1 MKIVTKQIQF
11 HSFPLQSCKS
21 CCNSLLAVIQY
32 THTKNLT
39 DLSERRMNM
48 LEFLKMT
55 MNQIPYPFMLFTA
68 VAAAGIAAAFIR
80 EHLSRKQEP
89 VTAPVKQLV
98 PLDELYNE

>member
-1 MKIVTKQIQF
+1 
-11 HSFPLQSCKS
+11 
-21 CCNSLLAVIQY
+21 
-32 THTKNLT
+32 
-39 DLSERRMNM
+39 M

-89 VTAPVKQLV
+89 VTAPVKQLA